1 MVKKTDDITT
11 RASNVVNDEE
21 TFDIKAFLGKIVAS
35 WWVFLISFAVFG
47 ILAALFMYYKA
58 PAYNVAGQIL
68 IDDGSSNASSI
79 ASSSSSLLDI
89 SSLLDLKNNVDNE
102 AQILQTHHL
111 LEKTVRDMDQNI
123 IYYQR
128 RLLKDLQINRN
139 PFKVKVVK
147 PVDTIQTTKFKVYYV
162 NDNQVRLK
170 YKETFP
176 DLSTSASRRLNCG

>member
-102 AQILQTHHL
+102 AQVLQTHHL
-111 LEKTVRDMDQNI
+111 LEKTVRDMKLNI
-123 IYYQR
+123 IYYQQR
-128 RLLKDLQINRN
+128 FGFGFLDAQTNRN
-139 PFKVKVVK
+139 PFTVTILKE
-147 PVDTIQTTKFKVYYV
+147 VDTVQTTKFFFSVVDSNTFHLYYKVTY
-162 NDNQVRLK
+162 
-170 YKETFP
+170 T
-176 DLSTSASRRLNCG
+176 DLSTQ